1 MGERMR
7 ALLPSCWTRH
17 VTITDARLHG
27 ALGYREIGVIFL
39 K

>member
-1 MGERMR
+1 MDAG
-7 ALLPSCWTRH
+7 ALAVLLDTH